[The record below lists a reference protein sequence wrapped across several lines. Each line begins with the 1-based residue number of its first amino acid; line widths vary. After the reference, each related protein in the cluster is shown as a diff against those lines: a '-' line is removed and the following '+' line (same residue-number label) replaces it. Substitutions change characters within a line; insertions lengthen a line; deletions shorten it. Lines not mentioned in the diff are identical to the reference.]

1 MPARRGAEALAHFD
15 LIVLGGGSGGVAC
28 ARRAGSHGAKV
39 AVCEDGRV
47 GGTCVIRGCIPKKLM
62 RYGAVFPDHFKAARG
77 YGWKVEAQHDWSAL
91 IAARDREIDRLN
103 GVYIGMLEK
112 AGVELIRARGRVTTA
127 NTVEADG
134 QTHTAD
140 RILIA
145 VGARPSLPELPGIEH
160 AITSDEVLE
169 RMAQKPGRLAVIG
182 AGYIGVELASI
193 LHGLGVEASLILR
206 RDLPLR
212 GFDIDLR
219 EALLEEM
226 RGHGLEVR
234 PETTVKTIERTAAG
248 VVLDSSAGRLAYD
261 AVLYA
266 TGREPIPNTRGIGLE
281 ELGVRME
288 PGGAICVGA
297 DYQSSVPGIYAVGDC
312 SDHAGSGLDSGSFDL
327 TPVAIAEGRAIA
339 ERQFNDNPCAV
350 RYDCIPTAVFGIP
363 EAAAVGLTEERAH
376 AFGHDVAIYR
386 TRFRPLLHTLTGEP
400 SRTMMKLVVDRGS
413 DLVLGCHMVGD
424 DAAEIIQGLAVAMTA
439 GATKAQFDDTVG
451 LHPTAAEEFVTM
463 YQETA

>member
-1 MPARRGAEALAHFD
+1 LAHFD
-15 LIVLGGGSGGVAC
+15 LIVVGGGSGGVAC
-28 ARRAGSHGAKV
+28 ARRAGSYGARV
-39 AVCEDGRV
+39 ALCEDNRV

-62 RYGAVFPDHFKAARG
+62 RYGAVFPDHFRAARG
-77 YGWKVEAQHDWSAL
+77 YGWEVQARLDWQAL

-112 AGVELIRARGRVTTA
+112 AGVQLIRARGRVTGQHA
-127 NTVEADG
+127 VEAGG

-140 RILIA
+140 RIVIA
-145 VGARPSLPELPGIEH
+145 VGARPSMPELPGIEH
-160 AITSDEVLE
+160 AITSDDVLE
-169 RMAQKPGRLAVIG
+169 RMAQKPGPVAVIG
-182 AGYIGVELASI
+182 AGYIGIELASI
-193 LHGLGVEASLILR
+193 LHGLGVATSLILR

-212 GFDIDLR
+212 DFDDDLR
-219 EALLEEM
+219 AVLLEEL
-226 RGHGLEVR
+226 RGRGLEVR
-234 PETTVKTIERTAAG
+234 PQTTVSAIERTAGG

-288 PGGAICVGA
+288 PGGAICVDAG
-297 DYQSSVPGIYAVGDC
+297 YQSSEPGIFAVGDC

-339 ERQFNDNPCAV
+339 EHHFNANPCAV
-350 RYDCIPTAVFGIP
+350 SYDSIPTAVFGIP
-363 EAAAVGLTEERAH
+363 EAAAVGLTEQRAR

-400 SRTMMKLVVDRGS
+400 SKTMMKLVVDRQS
-413 DLVLGCHMVGD
+413 DRVLGCHMVGD

-439 GATKAQFDDTVG
+439 GATKAHFDDTVG

-463 YQETA
+463 HQETA